1 LETLVTSYS
10 KGLVDGCVKLW
21 DQDGKQ
27 VLYAEYQRGKKHGVL
42 CFSQN
47 GVPWLIQEC
56 DKGQPQDEYLVKWT
70 ENGPHVLSMAERT
83 DDDNEEM
90 SKASQQLA
98 DLERKMKNNEKEL
111 KKKLANWVAG
121 YANKGKLNRML
132 DQIHGRNAAKTAES
146 NAFWRRALQHS
157 GF

>member
-1 LETLVTSYS
+1 M
-10 KGLVDGCVKLW
+10 DGCVKLW

-27 VLYAEYQRGKKHGVL
+27 ILCAEYQRGKKHGVR
-42 CFSQN
+42 CFLQN

-56 DKGQPQDEYLVKWT
+56 DKGQPQGEYLVKWT
-70 ENGPHVLSMAERT
+70 ENGPRVLSMAERT

-98 DLERKMKNNEKEL
+98 DLEQKMKNNEKEL

-121 YANKGKLNRML
+121 SQTRENSIACSIKYMAATPPRPPSRMP
-132 DQIHGRNAAKTAES
+132 
-146 NAFWRRALQHS
+146 S
-157 GF
+157 GGVPS